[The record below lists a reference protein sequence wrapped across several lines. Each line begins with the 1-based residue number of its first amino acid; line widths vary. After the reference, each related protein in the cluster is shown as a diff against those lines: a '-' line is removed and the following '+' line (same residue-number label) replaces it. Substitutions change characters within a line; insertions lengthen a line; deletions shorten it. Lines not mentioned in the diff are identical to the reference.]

1 MRGALNA
8 KNLHIELKTTKQVVW
23 KPASIWISS
32 CIQVVKHTFSYLMRL
47 LVHFDIPTN
56 FGAISHI
63 AKRVKSE
70 SLNIFTYCQIGAIS
84 LVYKRLWKY

>member
-1 MRGALNA
+1 MRGALNT
-8 KNLHIELKTTKQVVW
+8 KNLHIKLKTTKQVVW
-23 KPASIWISS
+23 KPRLYESLH
-32 CIQVVKHTFSYLMRL
+32 QVVKHTFSYLMRI
-47 LVHFDIPTN
+47 LVHLIFPTN